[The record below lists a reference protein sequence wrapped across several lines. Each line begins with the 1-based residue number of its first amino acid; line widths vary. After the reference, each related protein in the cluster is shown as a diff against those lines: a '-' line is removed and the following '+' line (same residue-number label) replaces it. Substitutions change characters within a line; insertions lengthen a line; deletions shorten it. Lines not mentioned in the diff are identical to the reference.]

1 MNILT
6 NRPWF
11 KIVTKAFSI
20 HCKINSTVVHLSNDW
35 AKIVFLATN
44 LWFWRVSFI
53 LKKGELS
60 LLIAC
65 AMECLLEIIIWF
77 DLYLHW
83 FYPLYYSCFSVKW
96 EMLPPLLYL
105 LWNNCYTD
113 CKNIHILG
121 FCALP
126 VKASVWEG
134 DQCFFLFLNCN
145 VSLPFSHT
153 FFLWIVDTDKRMKLI
168 FRMLVDLKYF
178 SIFCRFSYGSY
189 GCSHSRRHQPG
200 LPITLYSSF
209 LLIWKWKLPFI
220 KHWRQFPS
228 PGYGPRFVFSLKQ
241 RNKNIPLYLNT
252 VTFGI
257 IYLR

>member
-1 MNILT
+1 MILASQFY
-6 NRPWF
+6 F
-11 KIVTKAFSI
+11 KKRRIEPFDCLCYGVSVGNNNMVWPLFAL
-20 HCKINSTVVHLSNDW
+20 VL
-35 AKIVFLATN
+35 
-44 LWFWRVSFI
+44 SFI
-53 LKKGELS
+53 LFLFFCEVRDATS
-60 LLIAC
+60 
-65 AMECLLEIIIWF
+65 IIISA
-77 DLYLHW
+77 LEQLLHRLQEHP
-83 FYPLYYSCFSVKW
+83 YPW
-96 EMLPPLLYL
+96 
-105 LWNNCYTD
+105 
-113 CKNIHILG
+113 IL
-121 FCALP
+121 CP
-126 VKASVWEG
+126 SSES
-134 DQCFFLFLNCN
+134 QCLRRWLMFFLFLNCN

-168 FRMLVDLKYF
+168 FRMPVDLKYF

-241 RNKNIPLYLNT
+241 RNKKIPLYLNT